1 MIDTTVSTNPEK
13 MINPSDLECTI
24 KNIIQFQREFKCR
37 AGVGELQNLS
47 FGSCY
52 LITSARRVYG
62 DIKNSGRKSEFY
74 IKFYPRSYFEEKLRG
89 LSL

>member
-1 MIDTTVSTNPEK
+1 MINTTVGTNPEK
-13 MINPSDLECTI
+13 VINSRDLERII

-47 FGSCY
+47 LGSCY
-52 LITSARRVYG
+52 LITSARRAYS
-62 DIKNSGRKSEFY
+62 DIKKPGRKSEFY
-74 IKFYPRSYFEEKLRG
+74 IEFYPRSYFEEKLRG